1 VKRLLSVFVL
11 PLLAGLVWF
20 GPGCQTPVPAEP
32 RYGWVVG
39 DTANG
44 YGTILHTTDYGD
56 TWGRQ
61 GSSTTIPNVYLGGV
75 SAADDRNVWVVG
87 NAAADLDQSYGTILH
102 TTDGGQTWTRQGSAG
117 SIPEAGLS
125 SVSAVSSQVAW
136 AVGWQ
141 GVILKT
147 TDRGASWARQ
157 AAGMSPLVQFENV
170 SAWDANVA
178 WAVGQDSGYSGP
190 PLILHTSD
198 GGTTWTRQ
206 GQDSLP
212 THGGLISV
220 HAASSNVAWVVG
232 TDYIGFR
239 TTDAGQHW
247 YRAVPQAGIGHV
259 NGVCATDEQTA
270 WLAVDYST
278 VMFTPNAGDTW
289 VKQSTPGAG
298 SFCVNLGVTAV
309 NTDTV
314 WVTSTTAVGPGQIL
328 RTFDRG
334 VTWTLQLR
342 TDSAGLGDIGLR
354 GISFAGAAR

>member
-1 VKRLLSVFVL
+1 MKRLLSILGFA
-11 PLLAGLVWF
+11 LLVGLVWF
-20 GPGCQTPVPAEP
+20 GPGCKKPVPAEP
-32 RYGWVVG
+32 CYGWVVG

-56 TWGRQ
+56 TWVRQ
-61 GSSTTIPNVYLGGV
+61 GSSTTIPSVYLGDV

-102 TTDGGQTWTRQGSAG
+102 TTDGGQTWARQGSGG
-117 SIPEAGLS
+117 SIPDAGLS

-147 TDRGASWARQ
+147 TDRGASWVRQ
-157 AAGMSPLVQFENV
+157 ADGMFPIVQFENV

-190 PLILHTSD
+190 PFILHTSD

-220 HAASSNVAWVVG
+220 HVASANVAWVVG
-232 TDYIGFR
+232 TDYSGFR

-247 YRAVPQAGIGHV
+247 YRAVPPAGIAHI
-259 NGVCATDEQTA
+259 NGVCALDEQTA

-289 VKQSTPGAG
+289 IKQSTPGAG

-309 NTDTV
+309 HTDTV
-314 WVTSTTAVGPGQIL
+314 WVASTTAAGPGQIL

-334 VTWTLQLR
+334 VTWTVQLR
-342 TDSAGLGDIGLR
+342 TDSAGLGNIGLR
-354 GISFAGAAR
+354 GITFAGAAR